1 MLLQLILQDMKFAQ
15 PGLRFQGSAPDLE
28 LQQFLC
34 AHLHLLVQCGDGLEG
49 GLRTHSTKLR
59 PEFGGVAHGLSFRP
73 VFHFTRI
80 PGSAPLAGL
89 SR

>member
-1 MLLQLILQDMKFAQ
+1 MLLQLIRQDMKFAQ
-15 PGLRFQGSAPDLE
+15 PGLRFQGSE
-28 LQQFLC
+28 LQQLLR

-49 GLRTHSTKLR
+49 GLRTHSTNLR

-80 PGSAPLAGL
+80 PGSAPLSGL